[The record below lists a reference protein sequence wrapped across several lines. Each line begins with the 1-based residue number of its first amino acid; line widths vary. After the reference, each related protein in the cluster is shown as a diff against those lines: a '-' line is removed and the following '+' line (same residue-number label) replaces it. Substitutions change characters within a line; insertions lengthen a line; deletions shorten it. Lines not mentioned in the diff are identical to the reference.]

1 MVDANCET
9 LKTFIRDYIKKRVSG
24 EVKSA
29 VGGDADLLTLFLEN
43 SEVFTD
49 DVIIDE
55 MIDFQ
60 MAAVMTTMKA
70 SITMMCHYVKN
81 PESLWRV
88 REEFDKVNPFSEAQ
102 RNNFEAE
109 MNEHLTIDTIDDL
122 DFQNMVIN
130 ETMRF

>member
-55 MIDFQ
+55 MIDF
-60 MAAVMTTMKA
+60 
-70 SITMMCHYVKN
+70 
-81 PESLWRV
+81 
-88 REEFDKVNPFSEAQ
+88 
-102 RNNFEAE
+102 
-109 MNEHLTIDTIDDL
+109 
-122 DFQNMVIN
+122 
-130 ETMRF
+130 